1 MEMEDVYVI
10 NAQNH
15 PELWSLVTHTHAFSF
30 AVSMAKCEKH
40 KNNPTQNAKDWKKV
54 EEIAQLRMDH
64 RKAVCPGNLSYV
76 AFAVMDL
83 ARVKGYLNKHEEAN
97 ELIRQAQEIWK
108 ISFGPNNKFS
118 HKNTIQQWMQ
128 DEPWLIG

>member
-1 MEMEDVYVI
+1 MPKI
-10 NAQNH
+10 TQNCGASSATLL
-15 PELWSLVTHTHAFSF
+15 PSVLLSQWRNVRNT
-30 AVSMAKCEKH
+30 
-40 KNNPTQNAKDWKKV
+40 KNNPAQNAKDWKKV